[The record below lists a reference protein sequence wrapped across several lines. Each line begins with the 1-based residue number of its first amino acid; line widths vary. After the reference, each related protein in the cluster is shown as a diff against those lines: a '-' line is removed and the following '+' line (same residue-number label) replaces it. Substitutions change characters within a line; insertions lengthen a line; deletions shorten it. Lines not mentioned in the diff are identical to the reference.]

1 MNITGVGMSSKSV
14 MFPKLFTPLLIRNTK
29 IRNRIVSTGHDTTI
43 PIDGTVN
50 DGLVAYHKARA
61 RGGVGLIVAQ
71 VTGVHESARYTNHVL
86 MGTDDKCI
94 LGFSKLADAVQKE
107 GAKLLVQLF
116 HPGREM
122 TESLDGSAPVAW
134 APSVSPSERFHVI
147 PRAIPEQMIQE
158 ILNGYGQAAKRLELA
173 GVDGVEIVASHGY
186 LPAQFLNPNIN
197 RRTDKWGGSDENRR
211 RFLSEAIAIARAETG
226 SNFIVGLRI
235 SGNEQYEDGFAETS
249 SLDTIKQVSEQID
262 YVSLVDGTSATLG
275 GSVHIVPPMYYEPG
289 YVAPFSARLKE
300 LVDIPVIVTGR
311 INQPQEAEK
320 ILESNSADMCG
331 MTRAMICDPLM
342 PEKAKGGKFDEIRAC
357 IGCNQACIGHFHK
370 GHAISC
376 IQYPETG
383 RELEFANKAIVK
395 NPLKVLVVGGGPGGM
410 KAASVAAERGH
421 NVSLYESDNQLGGQ
435 ARLAQLLPH
444 RSEFG
449 GIITNLSRE
458 LEHSGAEVVTGVRM
472 DVNKINELKP
482 DAIILATG
490 ATPLWPINFNSDG
503 EGQVCDAWQ
512 VLRGEVNVGS
522 SVLVHDWKGDWIG
535 MGVAEHLA
543 KNGCKVRLAVNGLF
557 AGETLQSYVRDSNAA
572 RLHDLGVEVIPYVR
586 LYGRDEDSV
595 YLQHTVSGAAIIEE
609 NVDTLVLAQGHLP
622 ETGLE
627 EELSNYAGKLISIGD
642 CQMPRTCEEA
652 VLEGLRAAHNLAD

>member
-1 MNITGVGMSSKSV
+1 MPSKNF
-14 MFPKLFTPLLIRNTK
+14 MFPELFKPIIIRNLK

-50 DGLVAYHKARA
+50 DGLIAYHKARA
-61 RGGVGLIVAQ
+61 KGGVGLIVAQ
-71 VTGVHESARYTNHVL
+71 VTGVHDSARYTNHVL

-94 LGFSKLADAVQKE
+94 KGFRKLAETIHKE
-107 GAKLLVQLF
+107 GAKLFVQLF

-122 TESLDGSAPVAW
+122 TESLDGTAPIAW

-147 PRAIPEQMIQE
+147 PRAITEKMIQE
-158 ILNGYGQAAKRLELA
+158 ILDGYGKVANRLEKA

-186 LPAQFLNPNIN
+186 LPAQFLNPNVN
-197 RRTDKWGGSDENRR
+197 RRNDRWGGSDENRR
-211 RFLSEAIAIARAETG
+211 RFLIEAIRKARAETS

-235 SGNEQYEDGFAETS
+235 SGDEQYEEGFSTS
-249 SLDTIKQVSEQID
+249 ANLETIKNVSNTID

-275 GSVHIVPPMYYEPG
+275 GSIHIVPPMYYEPG

-300 LVDIPVIVTGR
+300 IIDIPVIVTGR

-320 ILESNSADMCG
+320 ILESNAADMCG

-342 PEKAKGGKFDEIRAC
+342 PIKAKNGNFDEIRAC

-376 IQYPETG
+376 IQHPETG
-383 RELEFANKAIVK
+383 RELEFANKSQTT
-395 NPLKVLVVGGGPGGM
+395 NSLKVLVVGGGPGGM

-421 NVSLYESDNQLGGQ
+421 EVTLYEADNQLGGQ
-435 ARLAQLLPH
+435 ARFAQLLPN

-458 LEHSGAEVVTGVRM
+458 LVASGAIIKTGVSL
-472 DVNKINELKP
+472 NAAKIKQLKP
-482 DAIILATG
+482 DVVILATG
-490 ATPLWPINFNSDG
+490 AKPLWPENFDNDG

-512 VLRGEVNVGS
+512 VLKGEVNVGS
-522 SVLVHDWKGDWIG
+522 SVLIHDWKGDWIG

-543 KNGCKVRLAVNGLF
+543 QNGCKVRLAVNGLF
-557 AGETLQSYVRDSNAA
+557 AGESLQSYVRDSNAA
-572 RLHDLGVEVIPYVR
+572 RLHDLGVKIIPYVR

-595 YLQHTVSGAAIIEE
+595 YLQHTVHGAAIIEE
-609 NVDTLVLAQGHLP
+609 EVDTLVLAQGHTP
-622 ETGLE
+622 ENRLE
-627 EELSNYAGKLISIGD
+627 AELYDDIEKVICIGD

-652 VLEGLRAAHNLAD
+652 VLEGLRAAYNLA

>member
-1 MNITGVGMSSKSV
+1 MPTQSL
-14 MFPKLFTPLLIRNTK
+14 MFPELFKPIVIRNTK

-43 PIDGTVN
+43 PSDGTVN
-50 DGLVAYHKARA
+50 DALVAYHEARA
-61 RGGVGLIVAQ
+61 KGGVGLIVAQ

-86 MGTDDKCI
+86 MGTDDECI
-94 LGFSKLADAVQKE
+94 YGFTKLAKTIHKE
-107 GAKLLVQLF
+107 GAKLIVQLF

-122 TESLDGSAPVAW
+122 TESLDGTAPIAW

-147 PRAIPEQMIQE
+147 PRAITEEMIQE
-158 ILNGYGQAAKRLELA
+158 ILDGYGKVAKRLETA

-186 LPAQFLNPNIN
+186 LPAQFLNPTVN
-197 RRTDKWGGSDENRR
+197 RREDKWGGSDENRR
-211 RFLSEAIAIARAETG
+211 RFLVEAIGKARATTG
-226 SNFIVGLRI
+226 SEFIVGLRI
-235 SGNEQYEDGFAETS
+235 SGDEQYEDGFSKS
-249 SLDTIKQVSEQID
+249 STLETIKSLTTDID

-300 LVDIPVIVTGR
+300 IIDIPVIVTGR
-311 INQPQEAEK
+311 INQPHEAEK
-320 ILESNSADMCG
+320 ILTNNNADMCG

-342 PEKAKGGKFDEIRAC
+342 PIKAKNGNSDDIRAC

-383 RELEFANKAIVK
+383 RELEFTNKPQAK
-395 NPLKVLVVGGGPGGM
+395 SSLKVVVVGGGPGGM
-410 KAASVAAERGH
+410 KAASVAADRGH
-421 NVSLYESDNQLGGQ
+421 EVSLYEANSQLGGQ
-435 ARLAQLLPH
+435 ARLAQLLPN

-458 LEHSGAEVVTGVRM
+458 LDSSGARVTTGVSLNAEKIKQLNP
-472 DVNKINELKP
+472 DVV
-482 DAIILATG
+482 ILATG
-490 ATPLWPINFNSDG
+490 AKPLWPIDLSNEG

-512 VLRGEVNVGS
+512 VLKGEVNVGS
-522 SVLVHDWKGDWIG
+522 SVLIHDWKGDWIG

-543 KNGCKVRLAVNGLF
+543 QNGCKVRLAVNGLY

-572 RLHDLGVEVIPYVR
+572 RLHDLGVKIIPYAR

-595 YLQHTVSGAAIIEE
+595 YLQHTVHGAAIIEE
-609 NVDTLVLAQGHLP
+609 EVDTLVLAQGHTP
-622 ETGLE
+622 ENSLE
-627 EELSNYAGKLISIGD
+627 EELNDYLGEVISIGD

-652 VLEGLRAAHNLAD
+652 VLEGLRAAHNLG